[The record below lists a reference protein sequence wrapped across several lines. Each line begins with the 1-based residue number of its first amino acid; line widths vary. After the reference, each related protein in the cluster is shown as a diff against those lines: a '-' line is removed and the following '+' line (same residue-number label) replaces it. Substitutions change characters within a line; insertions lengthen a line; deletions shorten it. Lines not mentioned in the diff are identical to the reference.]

1 MKYLVCVAPNSGITF
16 VSKAFTGR
24 ISDKK
29 LTLKSGFLD
38 MLPKHCSIMAD
49 KGFNLNDECAA
60 RSLYF
65 IVPPG
70 RRGTTQMAPADV
82 SKTSN
87 IAKVSAPIGVGFLSG
102 AGLCI
107 VSIRSRAHFYGVG
120 NSE

>member
-1 MKYLVCVAPNSGITF
+1 
-16 VSKAFTGR
+16 
-24 ISDKK
+24 
-29 LTLKSGFLD
+29 

-49 KGFNLNDECAA
+49 KGFNLNDKCAA

-87 IAKVSAPIGVGFLSG
+87 IAKVRILVEQVIRRMKTFHILSNDFPISVLSSIDNILTVRP
-102 AGLCI
+102 ALCNFKEPI
-107 VSIRSRAHFYGVG
+107 YVD
-120 NSE
+120 